1 MSEPLKETDP
11 LLKEEEPIKEANSI
25 AEFMLVHASNEED
38 HSSDISTIVKSMVD
52 LATNIASN
60 TELEPEPDKVEV
72 EEEVEEELEEKVEE
86 EELEVEE
93 VEEKV
98 EEVVEEVDK
107 AIEKA
112 IEKAEKVVEK
122 AVEEPIKV
130 AEKVV
135 EEELIK
141 VVEEVEQLIKV
152 EEAIKEVELVKSL
165 EELELIVTID
175 LLTQKKPE
183 VKTLV
188 ELAGAILASNDLQDK
203 YAVKL
208 SEPNKRIL
216 LTIIKKNPQYFASI
230 EETFK
235 AIIQDNKIDA
245 KDTHNIIVLLTKLYE
260 ILVTSKLVE
269 TKLSAET
276 CGSILKFI
284 FSIIIQEK
292 LVVVKNDVEMLTC
305 LDCLIDS
312 CIKLIALSNTAINT
326 PEQGATVSSLFGCL
340 HGLFK

>member
-1 MSEPLKETDP
+1 MSEPLSL
-11 LLKEEEPIKEANSI
+11 LLKEEEEPTKEANSI
-25 AEFMLVHASNEED
+25 AEFMLVHASSKED

-72 EEEVEEELEEKVEE
+72 EEEVVEEELVEEEVVKVEEVLEKVEE
-86 EELEVEE
+86 EV
-93 VEEKV
+93 VK
-98 EEVVEEVDK
+98 VVEEEL
-107 AIEKA
+107 I
-112 IEKAEKVVEK
+112 
-122 AVEEPIKV
+122 
-130 AEKVV
+130 KVV

-188 ELAGAILASNDLQDK
+188 ELAGAILASNDLQEK

-216 LTIIKKNPQYFASI
+216 LTIVKKHPQYFASI

-292 LVVVKNDVEMLTC
+292 LVVVKNDVEMLAC

-326 PEQGATVSSLFGCL
+326 PEQGAATVSSLFGCL